1 MSDFPEQSNNEELT
15 QPETSEQEVAVAN
28 EATDESSL
36 NEQKV
41 ALNIEEKTSETEL
54 EAESTADPAAHD
66 FSENSEIDPEE
77 VLEDESENE
86 KGDPYGGHSHEAL
99 KVILEAAIFAS
110 GGILSVSHLRDL
122 FESHER
128 PHGKTI
134 RSVMAELMASY
145 EGKGVQLVEVA
156 SGYRFQTDADTA
168 PWVSRL
174 WEEKPQRYSR
184 ALMETIALIAYRQPM
199 TRGEI
204 EDVRGVAVSSNI
216 IRTLLEREW
225 VRVVGHRDVPG
236 RPAMYATTRQ
246 FLDYFGLKSLDQLP
260 SLSEI
265 RDLEEINPQMEMEGT
280 EVTEE
285 SQSDNQS
292 EITFGALI
300 EKIRDGQA
308 SGKTGS
314 EYIDEHLD
322 GELAQMDDVNERFEG
337 AMEQARAEHEHP
349 DLALDENEE
358 SEASASNNNGEVGE
372 PSDEQNMDVPPQQE
386 GAPVEPEQT
395 NDAEQSPLSEEEQW
409 AMIQEKLAQQQAL
422 LDARENDDPREEDEN
437 E

>member
-1 MSDFPEQSNNEELT
+1 MSDLPEEQNNEEPI
-15 QPETSEQEVAVAN
+15 QPSESIDINA
-28 EATDESSL
+28 
-36 NEQKV
+36 
-41 ALNIEEKTSETEL
+41 EEM
-54 EAESTADPAAHD
+54 ADVTADPAAHELED
-66 FSENSEIDPEE
+66 IEAVVSEPEE
-77 VLEDESENE
+77 VEPEQEDE
-86 KGDPYGGHSHEAL
+86 KGDPYGGHSYEAL

-110 GGILSVSHLRDL
+110 GAILSVSHLRDL
-122 FESHER
+122 FEQYER
-128 PHGKTI
+128 PHGKVI
-134 RSVMAELMASY
+134 RLIMAELIASY

-156 SGYRFQTDADTA
+156 SGYRFQTAPDTA
-168 PWVSRL
+168 QWVSRL

-265 RDLEEINPQMEMEGT
+265 RDLEELNPQMEMT
-280 EVTEE
+280 ETHAEE
-285 SQSDNQS
+285 SSEPDAQS

-314 EYIDEHLD
+314 EFIDEHLD
-322 GELAQMDDVNERFEG
+322 GELAEMDDVNARFED

-349 DLALDENEE
+349 DLELDDNDEE
-358 SEASASNNNGEVGE
+358 SDGSDS
-372 PSDEQNMDVPPQQE
+372 SDEDSESDIHITEVSTSEADEQ
-386 GAPVEPEQT
+386 PVESGHETDSIQVQTEINQT
-395 NDAEQSPLSEEEQW
+395 NDAEPEVPSEEDQW

-422 LDARENDDPREEDEN
+422 LDARENDDPREDKEDE
-437 E
+437 

>member
-1 MSDFPEQSNNEELT
+1 MSDLPEEQNNQEPI
-15 QPETSEQEVAVAN
+15 QPEETVDINAE
-28 EATDESSL
+28 ESAD
-36 NEQKV
+36 V
-41 ALNIEEKTSETEL
+41 
-54 EAESTADPAAHD
+54 TADPAAH
-66 FSENSEIDPEE
+66 E
-77 VLEDESENE
+77 LEDIEAVIREPEPEADEE

-99 KVILEAAIFAS
+99 KVILEAALFAS
-110 GGILSVSHLRDL
+110 GAILSVNHLRDL
-122 FESHER
+122 FEQFER
-128 PHGKTI
+128 PHGKTV
-134 RSVMAELMASY
+134 RAVMAELIASY

-156 SGYRFQTDADTA
+156 SGYRFQTDPETA
-168 PWVSRL
+168 QWVSRL

-246 FLDYFGLKSLDQLP
+246 FLDYFSLKSLDQLP

-265 RDLEEINPQMEMEGT
+265 RDLEDLNPQMEMT
-280 EVTEE
+280 ESGSEDTSET
-285 SQSDNQS
+285 DTQS

-314 EYIDEHLD
+314 EFIDEHLD
-322 GELAQMDDVNERFEG
+322 GELAEMDDVNSRFES

-349 DLALDENEE
+349 DLELDDSDDESNANESGTE
-358 SEASASNNNGEVGE
+358 PDGNRVEASLADTDAFKVDQE
-372 PSDEQNMDVPPQQE
+372 PETE
-386 GAPVEPEQT
+386 LEPEQT
-395 NDAEQSPLSEEEQW
+395 ETEQPNDAEPEVLSEEDQW
-409 AMIQEKLAQQQAL
+409 AMIQAKLAQQQAL
-422 LDARENDDPREEDEN
+422 LDARENDEPREDKEDE
-437 E
+437 

>member
-1 MSDFPEQSNNEELT
+1 MSDLPDDPN
-15 QPETSEQEVAVAN
+15 
-28 EATDESSL
+28 
-36 NEQKV
+36 
-41 ALNIEEKTSETEL
+41 NIEPQTDADTSAIEPVPTPVDDD
-54 EAESTADPAAHD
+54 SADPAAHELTD
-66 FSENSEIDPEE
+66 IEAVVTEEEPEPE
-77 VLEDESENE
+77 PEPEDE

-99 KVILEAAIFAS
+99 KQILESALFAS
-110 GGILSVSHLRDL
+110 GSILSVNHLRDL
-122 FESHER
+122 FEPFER

-134 RSVMAELMASY
+134 RAVMVELIASY
-145 EGKGVQLVEVA
+145 EGRGVQLIEVA
-156 SGYRFQTDADTA
+156 SGYRFQTHVDTA
-168 PWVSRL
+168 QWVSRL

-265 RDLEEINPQMEMEGT
+265 RDLEDLNPQMAFEGSD
-280 EVTEE
+280 EE
-285 SQSDNQS
+285 KADDAPDAQS

-308 SGKTGS
+308 TGKTGS
-314 EYIDEHLD
+314 EFIDEQLD
-322 GELAQMDDVNERFEG
+322 GELAEMDDVNKRFES

-349 DLALDENEE
+349 DLELDDDDSDNDESNNEAEPKAGSQTENIEQESSSLETDSDHLALPEE
-358 SEASASNNNGEVGE
+358 S
-372 PSDEQNMDVPPQQE
+372 
-386 GAPVEPEQT
+386 
-395 NDAEQSPLSEEEQW
+395 NDAEPIALSEEEQW
-409 AMIQEKLAQQQAL
+409 ALIQEKLAQQQAL
-422 LDARENDDPREEDEN
+422 LDARENDEPREENEDE
-437 E
+437 